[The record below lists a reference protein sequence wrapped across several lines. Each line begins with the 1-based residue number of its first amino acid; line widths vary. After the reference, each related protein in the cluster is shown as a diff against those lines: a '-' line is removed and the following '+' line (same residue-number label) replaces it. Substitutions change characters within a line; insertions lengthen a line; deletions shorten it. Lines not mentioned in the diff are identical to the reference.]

1 MHPLRHNKS
10 GHQIKALFL
19 KNLHLQKRQPCTNVC
34 QILTP
39 IICLIF
45 TILIRNAAI
54 DNIPTQNDTV
64 YAIMPL
70 IANKFN
76 DYSLLDQFEDFVRR
90 DKDQWILFECLDP
103 KT

>member
-1 MHPLRHNKS
+1 MDQHRQTKS

-19 KNLHLQKRQPCTNVC
+19 KNMHLQKRQPCTNIC

-76 DYSLLDQFEDFVRR
+76 DYYLLDQFDDYVRR
-90 DKDQWILFECLDP
+90 DKDQWILFECLTP
-103 KT
+103 